1 MTRSF
6 SHYTDGGR
14 VYLIII
20 LKIFSEDQ
28 KIAAFGSSYRS
39 MHFPVGAAEG
49 CDLLTLLHRKI
60 IKCPITLCCSNP
72 ITPCN
77 ELSTAC
83 GSLLGKLPLTRRA
96 ASSSLS
102 TRIRPG

>member
-6 SHYTDGGR
+6 SHYTDLGW
-14 VYLIII
+14 VYLTNI
-20 LKIFSEDQ
+20 LKIFLENQ
-28 KIAAFGSSYRS
+28 KIAAFGSSYRG
-39 MHFPVGAAEG
+39 MRTHVGAAEG
-49 CDLLTLLHRKI
+49 CDLLTLLYRKI

-72 ITPCN
+72 NTPCN
-77 ELSTAC
+77 EFNTAC

-102 TRIRPG
+102 SRIRPG

>member
-6 SHYTDGGR
+6 SHYTDGGL
-14 VYLIII
+14 VYLTKI
-20 LKIFSEDQ
+20 LKLFLEDQ
-28 KIAAFGSSYRS
+28 KIAAFGSSYMS
-39 MHFPVGAAEG
+39 THSPVGAAEG

-60 IKCPITLCCSNP
+60 IKCPITACCSNP
-72 ITPCN
+72 NTPCN
-77 ELSTAC
+77 EFNTAC